1 METLRSQ
8 IQNSKQRSAD
18 DFPSD
23 GNGKDKKERHVQQ
36 DLTEELFRQAAEQAA
51 KEKKGPVLKDDD
63 HGSGS
68 EDGSEKSELF
78 EVEGHGSGAAEA
90 VADTEEDDYENGGD
104 SPPQHGCGRGGRGRG
119 GRRGRGRQPQAPKA
133 DKVKKP
139 KKNRPSQKIMAK
151 DRCTGHTILHPYPFF

>member
-23 GNGKDKKERHVQQ
+23 GNGKDKKERHGQQ
-36 DLTEELFRQAAEQAA
+36 DLSEELVRQAEQSA
-51 KEKKGPVLKDDD
+51 KEKKGPMVLLTDDD

-68 EDGSEKSELF
+68 ENGSEKSELF
-78 EVEGHGSGAAEA
+78 EAEGHGTGASEA

-104 SPPQHGCGRGGRGRG
+104 SPPQHGRGRG
-119 GRRGRGRQPQAPKA
+119 GRCRGRGRGRRPQAPKA

-139 KKNRPSQKIMAK
+139 KKRQS
-151 DRCTGHTILHPYPFF
+151 